1 MIHTPTKPVRASLMV
16 PAKVSGNLD
25 DQGEERSTDSG
36 PEIVLNKVSAIIAK
50 SNPYIVRD
58 DVERRRDQVGGDIDA
73 GHVVMRDDV
82 GRSMLCGG
90 VCRKTETGRGRA
102 CVDGQIAAD
111 NVLGGVCQGELC
123 VGGCGEGCLV
133 LASGG
138 GGETVAGTQI
148 ESQSEMEEDW
158 THTEPGIQMK
168 LGGLTVHSVQ
178 GGRKSHVPRTASRH
192 SLKGKINFW
201 ETLGQG
207 ESGQAA
213 RNSGPAPKILADRQE
228 RAKRNHVA

>member
-25 DQGEERSTDSG
+25 DQGEERSTDSE
-36 PEIVLNKVSAIIAK
+36 PEPVLNKVSAVVAK
-50 SNPYIVRD
+50 INPCIVRD
-58 DVERRRDQVGGDIDA
+58 DVERRQDHVGGATDA
-73 GHVVMRDDV
+73 GHAVMQDDV
-82 GRSMLCGG
+82 GRSMLCGE

-138 GGETVAGTQI
+138 GGETVGGTQI
-148 ESQSEMEEDW
+148 DSQFEMEEDW
-158 THTEPGIQMK
+158 TRTEPGTQMK
-168 LGGLTVHSVQ
+168 LGGHTVHSTQ
-178 GGRKSHVPRTASRH
+178 GEKKSHVPRTASRH

-201 ETLGQG
+201 ESLGQG

-213 RNSGPAPKILADRQE
+213 RNWGPAPKILADRQE
-228 RAKRNHVA
+228 GAKRNHVA

>member
-1 MIHTPTKPVRASLMV
+1 MAPPGPNKKVPQCRAHKRARSAMKHKLREFHG
-16 PAKVSGNLD
+16 AIKYQ
-25 DQGEERSTDSG
+25 DQLSTSY
-36 PEIVLNKVSAIIAK
+36 LNVDG
-50 SNPYIVRD
+50 VT
-58 DVERRRDQVGGDIDA
+58 DA
-73 GHVVMRDDV
+73 VMRDDV

-138 GGETVAGTQI
+138 GGETVGGTQI
-148 ESQSEMEEDW
+148 DSQFEMEEDW
-158 THTEPGIQMK
+158 TRTEPGTQMK
-168 LGGLTVHSVQ
+168 LGGHTVHSTQ
-178 GGRKSHVPRTASRH
+178 GEKKSHVPRTASRH

-201 ETLGQG
+201 ESLGQG

-213 RNSGPAPKILADRQE
+213 RNWGPAPKILADRQE
-228 RAKRNHVA
+228 GAKRNHVA